1 MYMKRDS
8 SNDYGWGRLNL
19 AVYAGSGACGDTVRM
34 VFAGLIDINSEV
46 EWVEDSGD
54 GEPIKHRELVCAK
67 EIVQLDDLSPAL
79 VCEMLYSNGESRHET
94 RVLRF
99 SSIITIEVG

>member
-1 MYMKRDS
+1 MYMQRDS
-8 SNDYGWGRLNL
+8 NNDYDFGRLNL
-19 AVYAGSGACGDTVRM
+19 AVYAGNGACGDTVRM
-34 VFAGLIDINSEV
+34 VFRGLIDLNSEV

-54 GEPIKHRELVCAK
+54 GESIKHRELVRVQS
-67 EIVQLDDLSPAL
+67 ITQLDDLSPAL
-79 VCEMLYSNGESRHET
+79 VCEMLHSNGDSRHET